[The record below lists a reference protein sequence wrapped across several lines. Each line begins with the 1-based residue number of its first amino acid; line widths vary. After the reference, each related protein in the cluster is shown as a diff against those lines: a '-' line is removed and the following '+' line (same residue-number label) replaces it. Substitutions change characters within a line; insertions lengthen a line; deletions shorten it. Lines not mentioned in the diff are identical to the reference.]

1 MNKIILVET
10 TCKNLRAAKNLG
22 KILLEQKLA
31 ACVQYFEIKSSYF
44 WEGKIQNDSEILVRI
59 KSKKSLYL
67 EIEKTIKNHHS
78 YEIPQIFSIELNQGS
93 EAYFNWVEKITSK

>member
-1 MNKIILVET
+1 M
-10 TCKNLRAAKNLG
+10 
-22 KILLEQKLA
+22 
-31 ACVQYFEIKSSYF
+31 QYFEIKSSYF

-93 EAYFNWVEKITSK
+93 EAYFNWVEKITGK